1 VSSGEPLRE
10 GYTTGSAA
18 AAAAKAA
25 TLFLLLGERLDRV
38 EIPLPPG
45 GRLEVPIA
53 GLNPVPLGV
62 RGVVIKDGGDDP
74 DATHGKHIQATVRLE
89 PLVPGPPNLAGQVRI
104 EGGTGVGVVTRPGL
118 PMAVGE
124 AAINPMPRR
133 QIAEAVQEVLSIA
146 GGIAGPRAGYSG
158 GVRVTVS
165 VPEGAR
171 IARRTMNPRLG
182 IVGGVSILGTQGTV
196 KPFSH
201 EGYQT
206 SIRQALDVAKAA
218 GSNSVAFATGR
229 RSEELLMGVRPELP
243 EHVFIQAADQFVF
256 SLREAAQRGFEHIFY
271 GCFFGK
277 LVKMAQGFADTHARS
292 GSLDFPL
299 LADWCREAGV
309 DAERT
314 KVIATANTARQ
325 VLGILDRDEAGNQAL
340 RRILDKA
347 LDRARVGAGVG
358 AGTGP
363 EIVLYVFD
371 FQDRILI
378 RS

>member
-1 VSSGEPLRE
+1 MTQESGP
-10 GYTTGSAA
+10 A
-18 AAAAKAA
+18 
-25 TLFLLLGERLDRV
+25 
-38 EIPLPPG
+38 
-45 GRLEVPIA
+45 
-53 GLNPVPLGV
+53 
-62 RGVVIKDGGDDP
+62 
-74 DATHGKHIQATVRLE
+74 
-89 PLVPGPPNLAGQVRI
+89 NLAGQVRI

-118 PMAVGE
+118 PLEVGE

-133 QIAEAVQEVLSIA
+133 QIAEAVQEVLDMR
-146 GGIAGPRAGYSG
+146 GGIAGDKTGYSG

-165 VPEGAR
+165 VPEGVR

-182 IVGGVSILGTQGTV
+182 IVGGISILGTRGTV

-201 EGYQT
+201 EGYQA

-218 GSNSVAFATGR
+218 GTNTVAFATGR
-229 RSEELLMGVRPELP
+229 RSEELLMGVRPELA

-256 SLREAAQRGFEHIFY
+256 SLKEASQRGFDQIIY

-299 LADWCREAGV
+299 LAEWCREAGV
-309 DAERT
+309 DADRT
-314 KVIATANTARQ
+314 EVIATANTARQ

-340 RRILDKA
+340 RRILDEA
-347 LDRARVGAGVG
+347 LDRARAAVGAG
-358 AGTGP
+358 AGSGP
-363 EIVLYVFD
+363 EVFIYVFD

-378 RS
+378 SS

>member
-1 VSSGEPLRE
+1 MSPRGAPCPPVTRAGQGRPLRE
-10 GYTTGSAA
+10 GFTTGSAV

-25 TLFLLLGERLDRV
+25 TIFLLLGERLDRV
-38 EIPLPPG
+38 DIPLPPG
-45 GRLEVPIA
+45 GRLVVPVA

-74 DATHGKHIQATVRLE
+74 DATNGAHIQATVRLE
-89 PLVPGPPNLAGQVRI
+89 PGEAGQVRI

-118 PMAVGE
+118 PLAEGE
-124 AAINPMPRR
+124 AAINPIPRG
-133 QIAEAVQEVLSIA
+133 QIAAAVREAL
-146 GGIAGPRAGYSG
+146 GIAGDRAGYSG

-171 IARRTMNPRLG
+171 IARKTMNPRLG
-182 IVGGVSILGTQGTV
+182 IVGGVSILGTRGTV

-201 EGYQT
+201 EGYQA
-206 SIRQALDVAKAA
+206 SIRQALDVAMAA
-218 GSNSVAFATGR
+218 GSNTVAFATGR

-256 SLREAAQRGFEHIFY
+256 SLQEAAQRGFDEILY

-299 LADWCREAGV
+299 LADWCQEAGV
-309 DAERT
+309 EAER
-314 KVIATANTARQ
+314 VGHIATANTARQ
-325 VLGILDRDEAGNQAL
+325 VLGMLDRDEAGDQAL
-340 RRILDKA
+340 RLILDKA
-347 LDRARVGAGVG
+347 LDRARIAAGKEPDI
-358 AGTGP
+358 A
-363 EIVLYVFD
+363 LYVFD
-371 FQDRILI
+371 FEDRILI
-378 RS
+378 SS